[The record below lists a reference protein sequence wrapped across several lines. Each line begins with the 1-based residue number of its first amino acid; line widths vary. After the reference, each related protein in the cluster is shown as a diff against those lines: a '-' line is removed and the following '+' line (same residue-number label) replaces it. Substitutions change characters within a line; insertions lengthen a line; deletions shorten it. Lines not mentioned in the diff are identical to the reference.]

1 MILYNASVSSSGV
14 LSDVSAL
21 VGGRVS
27 AGEADRVAYAR
38 DLWPR
43 QQIVTRSGVAA
54 PSPPA
59 MIAWPETTE
68 EIVDIIGYARERKIP
83 IVPYGAGSGVCGGV
97 LPTEE
102 TILIDLK
109 RMRRFL
115 SVDEERL
122 TARIEAGIIGQHL
135 EDGLAARGYTL
146 GHFPSSIHCSTLGGW
161 LAARSAGQCS
171 GRYGKIEDMVVGLRC
186 VDGGG
191 QIREADLDAGIE
203 PALIPLVVGSEG
215 ILAIITEATVRISPA
230 PASRRF
236 ASFVFESTEAGL
248 DGMRKIFQAGLRP
261 AVARLYDPFDTML
274 ARRGGVKGPA
284 DESVQEADEEEELEK
299 AGPYRPGLGARM
311 LNRALRRPK
320 ALNRIIDALPDRALG
335 GALMVLVWEDHP
347 DLADAELALA
357 AEIARGEGARDTGEA
372 PARRWLAHRHS
383 VSYRQSPLYAWGAFV
398 DTMEVASTW
407 SRLLPMYH
415 AVRAALSPHVFVM
428 AHFSHAYPD
437 GASIYFSFAG
447 SAPDEDAALATYD
460 KTWKDALEAVVAAGG
475 TLSHHHGVGRSK
487 APAMRAEQGVA
498 IDVVRTL
505 KDEFDPAGIL
515 NPGALIGAASPSV
528 AQRGN
533 HGA

>member
-1 MILYNASVSSSGV
+1 M
-14 LSDVSAL
+14 
-21 VGGRVS
+21 VGGRAS
-27 AGEADRVAYAR
+27 IEGSDRVAYAR

-43 QQIVTRSGVAA
+43 QQIVTRSGIAA
-54 PSPPA
+54 PSPPGV
-59 MIAWPETTE
+59 IVWPQSVE
-68 EIVDIIGYARERKIP
+68 EIVEVVGYARERRIP
-83 IVPYGAGSGVCGGV
+83 VVPYGAGSGVCGGI
-97 LPTEE
+97 LPTED

-115 SVDEERL
+115 QVDEERL

-135 EDGLAARGYTL
+135 EDGLAARGFTL

-186 VDGGG
+186 VDGAG
-191 QIREADLDAGIE
+191 QIREADLDAGID
-203 PALIPLVVGSEG
+203 PALIPLVIGSEG
-215 ILAIITEATVRISPA
+215 ILAVITEATVRIAPA
-230 PASRRF
+230 PGSRRF
-236 ASFVFESTEAGL
+236 ASFVFDGTAIGLEA
-248 DGMRKIFQAGLRP
+248 MRKIFQAGLRP
-261 AVARLYDPFDTML
+261 AVSRLYDPFDTML

-284 DESVQEADEEEELEK
+284 DEAAEEHDEEEDETKE
-299 AGPYRPGLGARM
+299 GPYRPGLGARI

-335 GALMVLVWEDHP
+335 GALMVLVWEDDP

-357 AEIARGEGARDTGEA
+357 NEIARELGGRDTGEG

-407 SRLLPMYH
+407 SRLLPMYE

-447 SAPDEDAALATYD
+447 SAPDEEAALAAYD
-460 KTWKDALEAVVAAGG
+460 ATWRDALEAVVAAGG

-498 IDVVRTL
+498 IDVVRAL
-505 KDEFDPAGIL
+505 KNDFDPADIM
-515 NPGALIGAASPSV
+515 NPGALIGAALPRSPHDGDDH
-528 AQRGN
+528 A
-533 HGA
+533 

>member
-1 MILYNASVSSSGV
+1 MSSSA
-14 LSDVSAL
+14 LAADLAPL
-21 VGGRVS
+21 VGGRAS
-27 AGEADRVAYAR
+27 IDEADRVAYAR

-43 QQIVTRSGVAA
+43 QQIITRGGVAA
-54 PSPPA
+54 PSPPGV
-59 MIAWPETTE
+59 IVWPESAE
-68 EIVDIIGYARERKIP
+68 EIVAVIRHARRRKIP
-83 IVPYGAGSGVCGGV
+83 VVPYGAGSGVCGGV
-97 LPTEE
+97 LPTAD

-109 RMRRFL
+109 RMRRIL
-115 SVDEERL
+115 EVDDERL
-122 TARIEAGIIGQHL
+122 TARVEAGMIGQHL

-171 GRYGKIEDMVVGLRC
+171 GRYGKIEDMVVALRC
-186 VDGGG
+186 VDGAG
-191 QIREADLDAGIE
+191 QLRESDLDAGID

-215 ILAIITEATVRISPA
+215 ILATITEATLRIAPA
-230 PASRRF
+230 PESRRF
-236 ASFVFESTEAGL
+236 ASFVFETTEAGL
-248 DGMRKIFQAGLRP
+248 DAMRKIFQAGLRP

-284 DESVQEADEEEELEK
+284 DEEQREQDDEDEAR
-299 AGPYRPGLGARM
+299 GPYKPGLGARI

-335 GALMVLVWEDHP
+335 GALLVLLWEDHP

-357 AEIARGEGARDTGEA
+357 TELVGGLGAKDTGEG

-407 SRLLPMYH
+407 SRLMPMYE

-447 SAPDEDAALATYD
+447 SAPDEEAALAAYD
-460 KTWKDALEAVVAAGG
+460 RTWRDALEAVVSAGG

-487 APAMRAEQGVA
+487 APAMRAEQGIA

-505 KDEFDPAGIL
+505 KDDFDPDGIM
-515 NPGALIGAASPSV
+515 NPGALIGAAPPGTSGGGGDH
-528 AQRGN
+528 A
-533 HGA
+533 A